1 MFILLFLIHILCVLQ
16 IQALQEQ
23 IQHLS
28 EQNRTQAEE
37 LELWKLSEEIVGNN
51 SPSIVLKE
59 FELYLPCSTRKLHT
73 QSQMTR

>member
-1 MFILLFLIHILCVLQ
+1 MFILFILINNICVLQ

-37 LELWKLSEEIVGNN
+37 LELWKLSEETVGNN

-59 FELYLPCSTRKLHT
+59 FELYLPCSPRKLHT